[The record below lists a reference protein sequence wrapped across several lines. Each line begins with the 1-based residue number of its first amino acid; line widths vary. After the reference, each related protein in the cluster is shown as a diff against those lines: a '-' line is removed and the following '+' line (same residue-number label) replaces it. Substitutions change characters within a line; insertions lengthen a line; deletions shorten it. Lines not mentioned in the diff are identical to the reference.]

1 MGIVDTPTQCDIEI
15 FQGATFKK
23 VWQWI
28 RDGEPVDLTGA
39 TVRGM
44 IRHQYGR
51 PALATLTCQ
60 GGAAGHVKAV
70 LDANTTRQLI
80 PVECVWD
87 LEVAW
92 PDGDVCRLL
101 MGKCLISPQVTR

>member
-1 MGIVDTPTQCDIEI
+1 MGIVVDPTQLDLTIA
-15 FQGATFKK
+15 QGATHQVRFR
-23 VWQWI
+23 WSYG
-28 RDGEPVDLTGA
+28 GEPVDLTGA

-101 MGKCLISPQVTR
+101 MGKCLISPEVTR